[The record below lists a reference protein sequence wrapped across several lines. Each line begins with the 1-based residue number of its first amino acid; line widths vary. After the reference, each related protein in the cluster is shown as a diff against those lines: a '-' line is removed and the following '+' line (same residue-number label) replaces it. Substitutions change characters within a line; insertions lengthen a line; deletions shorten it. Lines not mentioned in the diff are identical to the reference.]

1 MATPNTRA
9 CAPAGSLSALSPPD
23 RKHRLAKAAK
33 RCFKSQNSLD
43 PPQKAAPWLGSGA
56 HSLSGA
62 PIHRA
67 ERIKDMYQNRLSLIG
82 FSGKEA
88 EQKFTNGGVA
98 YTVLSLAT
106 KTSWKNDKDE
116 WESRTEWHRIIAWS
130 KLGEFA
136 LTLPKGA
143 HLQVEG
149 ELRSREYE
157 RDGVKRRIWE
167 CKAYRIAKLDR
178 IERADDNGRGDD
190 ATDGPPF

>member
-1 MATPNTRA
+1 
-9 CAPAGSLSALSPPD
+9 
-23 RKHRLAKAAK
+23 
-33 RCFKSQNSLD
+33 
-43 PPQKAAPWLGSGA
+43 
-56 HSLSGA
+56 
-62 PIHRA
+62 
-67 ERIKDMYQNRLSLIG
+67 MYQNRLSLIG

-88 EQKFTNGGVA
+88 EQKFTNGAVA

-149 ELRSREYE
+149 EMRSREFE

-167 CKAYRIAKLDR
+167 CRAYRIAKLDR
-178 IERADDNGRGDD
+178 IERADDNGRSDE